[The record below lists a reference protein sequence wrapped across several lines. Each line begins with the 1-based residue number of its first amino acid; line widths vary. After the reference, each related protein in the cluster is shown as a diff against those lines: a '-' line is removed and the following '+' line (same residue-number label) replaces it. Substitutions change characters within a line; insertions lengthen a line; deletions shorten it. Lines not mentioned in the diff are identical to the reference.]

1 MLVPKSLIEIFN
13 GTIVGNWTRYS
24 KFLAENAY
32 MNTYSYLLLP
42 SWGVRF
48 KCNAPRHDAC

>member
-1 MLVPKSLIEIFN
+1 MVM
-13 GTIVGNWTRYS
+13 GNWMRYY

-32 MNTYSYLLLP
+32 MKTYSYLLLP